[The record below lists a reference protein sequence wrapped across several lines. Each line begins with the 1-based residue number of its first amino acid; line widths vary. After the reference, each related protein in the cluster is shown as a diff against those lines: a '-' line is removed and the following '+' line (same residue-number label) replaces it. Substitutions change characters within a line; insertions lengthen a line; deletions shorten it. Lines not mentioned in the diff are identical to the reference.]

1 MAANE
6 VLMGMLHDALTND
19 LLARI
24 VAGKATAA
32 DMSVA
37 RGLLKDS
44 NITCAPAAGNAIG
57 DLQAALDAKKAAR
70 AERRAAMAAG
80 SKTPIDFDNA
90 EKQFDFTGSMQ

>member
-6 VLMGMLHDALTND
+6 ELLGLLHDALAHV

-24 VAGKATAA
+24 TGGTATAA

-44 NITCAPAAGNAIG
+44 NITCAPAAGNAIS
-57 DLQAALDAKKAAR
+57 DLQSALDAKKAAR
-70 AERRAAMAAG
+70 AERRKAMAG
-80 SKTPIDFDNA
+80 SAVPIDFDAA